1 MENDMKMENE
11 NIAAGDVR
19 CPFFFSKALSQ
30 QSLTVR
36 GFSQFST

>member
-19 CPFFFSKALSQ
+19 CPFFQKPSHN
-30 QSLTVR
+30 SL
-36 GFSQFST
+36 